1 MTAGLAFFLRHM
13 GESYNFQAILF
24 FVPPVLYQVDFAE
37 RSFANNAAEL
47 VLGQRHYV
55 CGRGGGEVGPDQMG
69 TKNKNFEDKI
79 SNVQG
84 QQAPTTIGLFS
95 KLSRWGVYCPTTFF
109 LKFA

>member
-1 MTAGLAFFLRHM
+1 MTAGLAFFFRHI

-79 SNVQG
+79 LTKNPQILISPDSTAN
-84 QQAPTTIGLFS
+84 ALIDERASDPH
-95 KLSRWGVYCPTTFF
+95 F
-109 LKFA
+109 LQTPN